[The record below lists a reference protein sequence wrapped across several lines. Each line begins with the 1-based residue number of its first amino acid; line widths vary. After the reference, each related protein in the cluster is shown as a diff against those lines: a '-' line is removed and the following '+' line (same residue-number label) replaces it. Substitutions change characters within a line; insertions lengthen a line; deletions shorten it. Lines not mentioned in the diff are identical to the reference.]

1 MINRYVALDIE
12 TTGLNPAVDR
22 IIEVGM
28 ARVEDGQITQ
38 KYSTLVYP
46 GISVS
51 ERITELTGIHNEE
64 LAGKPR
70 IEEIIGDITRFI
82 GDWPI
87 LGHNVTF
94 DFSFLKRAAVNN
106 GYTITDDGIDTLKI
120 ARRLLPELEHKNL
133 SFLCQY
139 FNIDPGRSHRAYDDA
154 LATAVVFEQMK
165 KEFPEEK
172 DIFMPRQLQYKV
184 KKERPATAKQKKYLA
199 QLIAY
204 HAIVEKIDVDQ
215 MTQREASKKIDH
227 IIFNYGVMKK

>member
-28 ARVEDGQITQ
+28 ARVEYGQITQ

-106 GYTITDDGIDTLKI
+106 GYTITDDGIDALKI

-204 HAIVEKIDVDQ
+204 HAIREKIDVDQ